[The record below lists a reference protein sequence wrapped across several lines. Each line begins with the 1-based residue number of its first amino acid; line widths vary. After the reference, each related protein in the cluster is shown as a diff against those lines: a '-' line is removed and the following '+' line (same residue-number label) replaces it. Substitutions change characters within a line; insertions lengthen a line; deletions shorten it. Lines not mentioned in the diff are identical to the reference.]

1 MSNISIVLAKA
12 MAAKPEL
19 IGKLSTMAN
28 LINHLAIANVFSL
41 SVCACVGLG
50 PGRVATLT
58 FKTIQESYS
67 ITEFR
72 LKQHNALQN
81 NRISLHATKF
91 RYIQQNSV
99 TE

>member
-1 MSNISIVLAKA
+1 MPNMVLAKA

-19 IGKLSTMAN
+19 IGKLSTMAD

-58 FKTIQESYS
+58 LSFLRRVLI
-67 ITEFR
+67 
-72 LKQHNALQN
+72 LP
-81 NRISLHATKF
+81 
-91 RYIQQNSV
+91 
-99 TE
+99 